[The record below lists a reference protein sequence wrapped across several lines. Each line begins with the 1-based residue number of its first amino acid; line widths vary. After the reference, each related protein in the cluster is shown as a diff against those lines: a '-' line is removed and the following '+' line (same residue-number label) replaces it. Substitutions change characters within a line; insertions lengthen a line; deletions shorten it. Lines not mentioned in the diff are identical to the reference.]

1 MISHRTRK
9 RKGTIFSN
17 SFKQK
22 NINAYGTMNY
32 SKNRLHD
39 HPYETRSK
47 RNLREIEMTD
57 LIKSLIPS
65 KRLSESSVIYLGSF
79 HKSPQLITLEDSKDS
94 FPEKVIQRNVNQY
107 QNEKSFKV
115 IHIFYLL

>member
-1 MISHRTRK
+1 MLI
-9 RKGTIFSN
+9 IL
-17 SFKQK
+17 
-22 NINAYGTMNY
+22 Y
-32 SKNRLHD
+32 SRLYD

-65 KRLSESSVIYLGSF
+65 RRSSDSSVIYLGSF
-79 HKSPQLITLEDSKDS
+79 HKSPQLVTLEDSNDS
-94 FPEKVIQRNVNQY
+94 FPEKVIQRNMDQY

-115 IHIFYLL
+115 THIFYSL

>member
-1 MISHRTRK
+1 MISRRTRK
-9 RKGTIFSN
+9 RKGTIYSN

-22 NINAYGTMNY
+22 NINAYGTINY
-32 SKNRLHD
+32 PKTRLYE

-47 RNLREIEMTD
+47 RNLREIEMID

-65 KRLSESSVIYLGSF
+65 RRSSDSSVIYLGSF
-79 HKSPQLITLEDSKDS
+79 RKNPQLITLEDSNDS
-94 FPEKVIQRNVNQY
+94 FLEKIVERNMDRC

-115 IHIFYLL
+115 THIFYSL